1 MPSTLEGSDG
11 LARNALG
18 NSRRK
23 VLNYQEVRKDALRL
37 LIVDDEEAARYGMR
51 RALTTFGYNVSEA
64 GSAEAA
70 RLLLKQQEP
79 DLLLLDVNLPG
90 MSGLDFL
97 RELKS
102 SNGHGPLV
110 IIVTAHG
117 SERMAV
123 EAVKAGAHDYLS
135 KPFELDD
142 LRLVIKNA
150 AETVQLRRE
159 NYSLRRRIEVERSQR
174 GALIGNS
181 EAMQRV
187 RAMIEKV
194 SETDA
199 TILVRGESGTGKE
212 LVARE
217 IHERNSV
224 RHNEAFVAVNCA
236 ALPSELIESELFG
249 HEKGAFTGATGKRE
263 GKFEQADGGTLFLD
277 EIGDMSSNV
286 QAKLLR
292 ALEERTIERLGG
304 NESIPVDVRI
314 VSATHRPLEQE
325 IAAGNFRADL
335 FYRLRVVTIEIAPLR
350 ERREDIPVLAETFL
364 RLATERYELPQ
375 RPLSQGALKRLLE
388 YNWPGNVR
396 ELKNT
401 IDRAVIM
408 AEGDEVSARDLPDE
422 ITAGLVAS
430 AITEDEEGESGA
442 VRVPFTADFREDR
455 REFERRYITRCLEH
469 TQGNVT
475 RAAEI
480 LAMHRQSLQHK
491 LRQLGL
497 GRRYVSVG
505 AETPDN
511 SGVADSPQSKTE

>member
-1 MPSTLEGSDG
+1 M
-11 LARNALG
+11 ARHALG
-18 NSRRK
+18 ILRWK
-23 VLNYQEVRKDALRL
+23 ALNYIAKVRKDALRI

-51 RALTTFGYNVSEA
+51 RALSAFGYNISEA

-70 RLLLKQQEP
+70 RLLVKQQEP

-97 RELKS
+97 RELRGA
-102 SNGHGPLV
+102 NGNGPLV
-110 IIVTAHG
+110 IIITAHG

-123 EAVKAGAHDYLS
+123 EAVKSGAYDYLS

-150 AETVQLRRE
+150 AETVELRRE
-159 NYSLRRRIEVERSQR
+159 NLSLRRRIEIERLQR

-181 EAMQRV
+181 EGMQRV

-194 SETDA
+194 AETDA
-199 TILVRGESGTGKE
+199 TVLIRGESGTGKE

-217 IHERNSV
+217 IHERNST
-224 RHNEAFVAVNCA
+224 RRNGAFVAVNCA

-249 HEKGAFTGATGKRE
+249 HEKGAFTGAAGRRE

-277 EIGDMSSNV
+277 EIGDMSANV

-292 ALEERTIERLGG
+292 ALEERRIERLGG

-314 VSATHRPLEQE
+314 ISATHRPLEEE

-335 FYRLRVVTIEIAPLR
+335 FYRLRVVTIEIPPLR
-350 ERREDIPVLAETFL
+350 ERREDIPVLAEKFS
-364 RLATERYELPQ
+364 RAAVERYELPA
-375 RPLSQGALKRLLE
+375 RAIAQGTLRRLLE
-388 YNWPGNVR
+388 YEWPGNVR

-401 IDRAVIM
+401 IERAVIM
-408 AEGDEVSARDLPDE
+408 AEGEELTAADLPDE
-422 ITAGLVAS
+422 ITTGLQKDVIRS
-430 AITEDEEGESGA
+430 DSEGDSGGIK
-442 VRVPFTADFREDR
+442 VPFTADFREDR
-455 REFERRYITRCLEH
+455 REFERRYISRCLEH
-469 TQGNVT
+469 TNGNVT

-480 LAMHRQSLQHK
+480 LDMHRQSLQHK

-505 AETPDN
+505 ND
-511 SGVADSPQSKTE
+511 PQDKSDP

>member
-1 MPSTLEGSDG
+1 M
-11 LARNALG
+11 
-18 NSRRK
+18 
-23 VLNYQEVRKDALRL
+23 
-37 LIVDDEEAARYGMR
+37 IVDDEEAARYGMR
-51 RALTTFGYNVSEA
+51 RALTTFGYNISEA
-64 GSAEAA
+64 DSAEAA
-70 RLLLKQQEP
+70 RALLKQHEP

-90 MSGLDFL
+90 LSGLDFL
-97 RELKS
+97 RELKA
-102 SNGHGPLV
+102 SNGSGPLV

-123 EAVKAGAHDYLS
+123 EAVKAGAYDYLS

-142 LRLVIKNA
+142 LRLVVKNA

-181 EAMQRV
+181 EAMQKV
-187 RAMIEKV
+187 RAMIDKV
-194 SETDA
+194 AETDA
-199 TILVRGESGTGKE
+199 TVLVRGESGTGKE

-217 IHERNSV
+217 LHERNTV
-224 RHNEAFVAVNCA
+224 RRNASFVAVNCA

-249 HEKGAFTGATGKRE
+249 HEKGAFTGAAARRE

-292 ALEERTIERLGG
+292 ALEERRIERLGA

-325 IAAGNFRADL
+325 ITNGNFRADL
-335 FYRLRVVTIEIAPLR
+335 FYRLRVVTVDIAPLR
-350 ERREDIPVLAETFL
+350 ERREDIPLLADTFL
-364 RLATERYELPQ
+364 RLAAERYELPQ
-375 RPLSQGALKRLLE
+375 RTLSQAALRRLVE

-396 ELKNT
+396 ELKNA

-408 AEGDEVSARDLPDE
+408 SEGDEVTPKDLPDE
-422 ITAGLVAS
+422 ITAGMSKSNIV
-430 AITEDEEGESGA
+430 DGGEAETDGL
-442 VRVPFTADFREDR
+442 RVPFTADFREDR

-480 LAMHRQSLQHK
+480 LDMHRQSLQHK

-497 GRRYVSVG
+497 GRRYVSVTG
-505 AETPDN
+505 DMQDNPD
-511 SGVADSPQSKTE
+511 S

>member
-1 MPSTLEGSDG
+1 M
-11 LARNALG
+11 
-18 NSRRK
+18 
-23 VLNYQEVRKDALRL
+23 
-37 LIVDDEEAARYGMR
+37 IVDDEEAARYGMR
-51 RALTTFGYNVSEA
+51 RALTTFGYNISEA

-70 RLLLKQQEP
+70 RALLKQHEP

-90 MSGLDFL
+90 ISGLDFL

-102 SNGHGPLV
+102 SNGNGPLV

-123 EAVKAGAHDYLS
+123 EAVKAGAYDYLS

-142 LRLVIKNA
+142 LRLVVKNA

-181 EAMQRV
+181 EAMQKV
-187 RAMIEKV
+187 RAMIDKV

-199 TILVRGESGTGKE
+199 TVLVRGESGTGKE

-217 IHERNSV
+217 LHERNSA
-224 RHNEAFVAVNCA
+224 RRNEPFVAVNCA

-249 HEKGAFTGATGKRE
+249 HEKGAFTGAAARRE

-292 ALEERTIERLGG
+292 ALEERRIERLGA

-325 IAAGNFRADL
+325 ITNGNFRADL
-335 FYRLRVVTIEIAPLR
+335 FYRLRVVTVDIAPLR
-350 ERREDIPVLAETFL
+350 ERREDIPLLAETFL
-364 RLATERYELPQ
+364 RLASERYELPQ
-375 RPLSQGALKRLLE
+375 RALSQTTLRRLVE

-396 ELKNT
+396 ELKNA

-408 AEGDEVSARDLPDE
+408 ADGDEVTPKDLPDE
-422 ITAGLVAS
+422 ITAGMSKTSIV
-430 AITEDEEGESGA
+430 EGVDSEIDGL
-442 VRVPFTADFREDR
+442 RVPFTADFREDR

-480 LAMHRQSLQHK
+480 LDMHRQSLQHK

-497 GRRYVSVG
+497 GRRYVSVSDD
-505 AETPDN
+505 TQDN
-511 SGVADSPQSKTE
+511 DDN

>member
-1 MPSTLEGSDG
+1 MG
-11 LARNALG
+11 
-18 NSRRK
+18 
-23 VLNYQEVRKDALRL
+23 KDALRL

-51 RALTTFGYNVSEA
+51 RALSMFGYNVSEA
-64 GSAEAA
+64 NSAEAA
-70 RLLLKQQEP
+70 RILIKQQPP
-79 DLLLLDVNLPG
+79 DLMLLDVNLPG

-102 SNGHGPLV
+102 ADGNGPLV

-123 EAVKAGAHDYLS
+123 EAVRSGAYDYLS

-150 AETVQLRRE
+150 AETLQLRRE
-159 NYSLRRRIEVERSQR
+159 NLSLRRRIEIERSQR

-181 EAMQRV
+181 EGMQRV
-187 RAMIEKV
+187 RSMIEKV
-194 SETDA
+194 AETDA
-199 TILVRGESGTGKE
+199 TVLVRGESGTGKE

-224 RHNEAFVAVNCA
+224 RSTQAFVAVNCA

-249 HEKGAFTGATGKRE
+249 HEKGAFTGAAARRQ
-263 GKFEQADGGTLFLD
+263 GKFEQANGGTLFLD
-277 EIGDMSSNV
+277 EIGDMSANV

-292 ALEERTIERLGG
+292 ALEERRIERLGG
-304 NESIPVDVRI
+304 NESLPVDVRI

-335 FYRLRVVTIEIAPLR
+335 FYRLQVVTIDIPPLR
-350 ERREDIPVLAETFL
+350 ERREDIPLLAETFA
-364 RLATERYELPQ
+364 RNAAEHFELPA
-375 RPLSQGALKRLLE
+375 RPISQGALKRLIE

-401 IDRAVIM
+401 MDRAVIM
-408 AEGDEVSARDLPDE
+408 AEGDELVARDLPVE
-422 ITAGLVAS
+422 VSSGIKAS
-430 AITEDEEGESGA
+430 AGGSSDGA
-442 VRVPFTADFREDR
+442 DDGLKVPFTADFREDR

-480 LAMHRQSLQHK
+480 LGMHRQSLQHK

-497 GRRYVSVG
+497 GRRYVTVG
-505 AETPDN
+505 AEAQDLDDN
-511 SGVADSPQSKTE
+511 

>member
-1 MPSTLEGSDG
+1 
-11 LARNALG
+11 
-18 NSRRK
+18 
-23 VLNYQEVRKDALRL
+23 VRKEALRL
-37 LIVDDEEAARYGMR
+37 MIVDDEEAARYGMR
-51 RALTTFGYNVSEA
+51 RALTTFGYNISEA

-70 RLLLKQQEP
+70 RALLKQQDA

-90 MSGLDFL
+90 MSGLEFL
-97 RELKS
+97 RELRE

-142 LRLVIKNA
+142 LRLVVKNA

-181 EAMQRV
+181 QAMQRV

-199 TILVRGESGTGKE
+199 TVLVRGESGTGKE

-217 IHERNSV
+217 VHERNTA
-224 RHNEAFVAVNCA
+224 RHNGSFVAVNCA

-249 HEKGAFTGATGKRE
+249 HEKGAFTGAAARRE

-292 ALEERTIERLGG
+292 ALEERRIERLGS
-304 NESIPVDVRI
+304 NESLPVDVRI
-314 VSATHRPLEQE
+314 VSATHRPLEHE
-325 IAAGNFRADL
+325 IEKGNFRADL
-335 FYRLRVVTIEIAPLR
+335 FYRLRVVTIEISPLR

-364 RLATERYELPQ
+364 RSAAERYELPQ
-375 RPLSQGALKRLLE
+375 RALGQAALKKLLE
-388 YNWPGNVR
+388 YTWPGNVR

-401 IDRAVIM
+401 IERAVIM
-408 AEGDEVSARDLPDE
+408 AEGDEVSVRDLPDE
-422 ITAGLVAS
+422 ITAGISKSNIV
-430 AITEDEEGESGA
+430 EGDEEEGDGL
-442 VRVPFTADFREDR
+442 RVPFTADFREDR

-480 LAMHRQSLQHK
+480 LDMHRQSLQHK

-505 AETPDN
+505 GDMPDN
-511 SGVADSPQSKTE
+511 SDS

>member
-1 MPSTLEGSDG
+1 M
-11 LARNALG
+11 
-18 NSRRK
+18 
-23 VLNYQEVRKDALRL
+23 
-37 LIVDDEEAARYGMR
+37 IVDDEEAARYGIR
-51 RALTTFGYNVSEA
+51 RALTTLGYNITEA

-70 RLLLKQQEP
+70 RALLKQSEP

-97 RELKS
+97 REIKS
-102 SNGHGPLV
+102 SNGNGPLV

-123 EAVKAGAHDYLS
+123 EAVKAGAYDYLS

-142 LRLVIKNA
+142 LRLVVKNA

-181 EAMQRV
+181 DAMQKV
-187 RAMIEKV
+187 RAMIDKV
-194 SETDA
+194 AETDA
-199 TILVRGESGTGKE
+199 TVLVRGESGTGKE

-217 IHERNSV
+217 LHERNSV
-224 RHNEAFVAVNCA
+224 RRNASFVAVNCA

-249 HEKGAFTGATGKRE
+249 HEKGAFTGAAARRE
-263 GKFEQADGGTLFLD
+263 GKFEQAHGGTLFLD

-292 ALEERTIERLGG
+292 ALEERRIERLGA

-325 IAAGNFRADL
+325 ITNGNFRADL
-335 FYRLRVVTIEIAPLR
+335 FYRLRVVTVDIAPLR
-350 ERREDIPVLAETFL
+350 ERREDIPLLVETFL
-364 RLATERYELPQ
+364 RIAAERYELPQ
-375 RPLSQGALKRLLE
+375 RALSQGALKRLVE

-408 AEGDEVSARDLPDE
+408 AEGDEVTPKDLPDE
-422 ITAGLVAS
+422 ITAGMSMGSMV
-430 AITEDEEGESGA
+430 EGESDADGL
-442 VRVPFTADFREDR
+442 RIPFTADFREDR
-455 REFERRYITRCLEH
+455 REFERRYITRCIEH

-480 LAMHRQSLQHK
+480 LDMHRQSLQHK

-497 GRRYVSVG
+497 GRRYVSVNE
-505 AETPDN
+505 AQDNPD
-511 SGVADSPQSKTE
+511 S

>member
-1 MPSTLEGSDG
+1 M
-11 LARNALG
+11 
-18 NSRRK
+18 
-23 VLNYQEVRKDALRL
+23 
-37 LIVDDEEAARYGMR
+37 IVDDEEAARYGMR
-51 RALTTFGYNVSEA
+51 RALSTFGYNITEA

-70 RLLLKQQEP
+70 RALIKQQQP

-102 SNGHGPLV
+102 ENGNGPLV

-117 SERMAV
+117 SERLAV
-123 EAVKAGAHDYLS
+123 EAVKTGAYDYLS
-135 KPFELDD
+135 KPFELED
-142 LRLVIKNA
+142 LRLVVKNA

-159 NYSLRRRIEVERSQR
+159 NFSLRRRIEVERSQR

-187 RAMIEKV
+187 RGMIEKV
-194 SETDA
+194 AETDA
-199 TILVRGESGTGKE
+199 TVLVRGESGTGKE

-224 RHNEAFVAVNCA
+224 RRNGSFVAVNCA

-249 HEKGAFTGATGKRE
+249 HEKGAFTGAAAKRE

-292 ALEERTIERLGG
+292 ALEERRIERLGG

-325 IAAGNFRADL
+325 ITNGHFRADL
-335 FYRLRVVTIEIAPLR
+335 FYRLRVVTIDIAPLR
-350 ERREDIPVLAETFL
+350 ERREDIPLLSDTFL
-364 RLATERYELPQ
+364 RLALERYELPQ
-375 RPLSQGALKRLLE
+375 RSLSQGALKRLVE

-408 AEGDEVSARDLPDE
+408 AEGDEISVRDLPDE
-422 ITAGLVAS
+422 ITAGIPTS
-430 AITEDEEGESGA
+430 ARAEEDGDSDGLK
-442 VRVPFTADFREDR
+442 VPFTADFREDR
-455 REFERRYITRCLEH
+455 REFERRYITRCLEY

-480 LAMHRQSLQHK
+480 LDMHRQSLQHK

-505 AETPDN
+505 GETQENHDN
-511 SGVADSPQSKTE
+511 

>member
-1 MPSTLEGSDG
+1 M
-11 LARNALG
+11 
-18 NSRRK
+18 
-23 VLNYQEVRKDALRL
+23 
-37 LIVDDEEAARYGMR
+37 IVDDEEAARYGMR
-51 RALTTFGYNVSEA
+51 RALTTFGYNITEA

-70 RLLLKQQEP
+70 RALLKQNEP

-97 RELKS
+97 RELKG
-102 SNGHGPLV
+102 SNGNGPLV

-123 EAVKAGAHDYLS
+123 EAVKAGAYDYLS

-142 LRLVIKNA
+142 LRLVVKNA

-181 EAMQRV
+181 DAMQKV
-187 RAMIEKV
+187 RAMIDKV
-194 SETDA
+194 AETDA
-199 TILVRGESGTGKE
+199 TVLVRGESGTGKE

-217 IHERNSV
+217 LHERNSV
-224 RHNEAFVAVNCA
+224 RRNASFVAVNCA

-249 HEKGAFTGATGKRE
+249 HEKGAFTGAAARRE
-263 GKFEQADGGTLFLD
+263 GKFEQAHAGTLFLD

-292 ALEERTIERLGG
+292 ALEERRIERLGA

-325 IAAGNFRADL
+325 ITNGNFRADL
-335 FYRLRVVTIEIAPLR
+335 FYRLRVVTVDIAPLR
-350 ERREDIPVLAETFL
+350 ERREDIPLLAETFL
-364 RLATERYELPQ
+364 RLAAERYELPQ
-375 RPLSQGALKRLLE
+375 RSLSQGALKRLVE

-408 AEGDEVSARDLPDE
+408 AEGDEVTPKDLPDE
-422 ITAGLVAS
+422 ITAGMSKSSMV
-430 AITEDEEGESGA
+430 EGESELDGL
-442 VRVPFTADFREDR
+442 RVPFTADFREDR

-480 LAMHRQSLQHK
+480 LDMHRQSLQHK

-497 GRRYVSVG
+497 GRRYVSVNSD
-505 AETPDN
+505 TQDNPD
-511 SGVADSPQSKTE
+511 S

>member
-1 MPSTLEGSDG
+1 M
-11 LARNALG
+11 
-18 NSRRK
+18 
-23 VLNYQEVRKDALRL
+23 
-37 LIVDDEEAARYGMR
+37 IVDDEEAARYGMR
-51 RALTTFGYNVSEA
+51 RALSTLGYNISEA

-70 RLLLKQQEP
+70 RALLKQHEP

-97 RELKS
+97 REIES
-102 SNGHGPLV
+102 ANGNGPLV

-123 EAVKAGAHDYLS
+123 EAVKAGAYDYLS

-181 EAMQRV
+181 NAMQKV
-187 RAMIEKV
+187 RAMIDKV
-194 SETDA
+194 AETDA
-199 TILVRGESGTGKE
+199 TVLVRGESGTGKE

-217 IHERNSV
+217 LHERNSV
-224 RHNEAFVAVNCA
+224 RRNASFVAVNCA

-249 HEKGAFTGATGKRE
+249 HEKGAFTGAAARRE
-263 GKFEQADGGTLFLD
+263 GKFEQAHGGTLFLD

-292 ALEERTIERLGG
+292 ALEERRIERLGG

-325 IAAGNFRADL
+325 ITTGNFRADL
-335 FYRLRVVTIEIAPLR
+335 FYRLRVVTVDIAPLR
-350 ERREDIPVLAETFL
+350 DRREDIPLLSETFL
-364 RLATERYELPQ
+364 RLALERYELPQ
-375 RPLSQGALKRLLE
+375 RSLSQGALRRLLE

-408 AEGDEVSARDLPDE
+408 AEGDEVTPKDLPDE
-422 ITAGLVAS
+422 ITAGMPKDGIV
-430 AITEDEEGESGA
+430 EGDSDNEG

-455 REFERRYITRCLEH
+455 REFERRYITRCLEY

-480 LAMHRQSLQHK
+480 LDMHRQSLQHK

-505 AETPDN
+505 GEAQDN
-511 SGVADSPQSKTE
+511 ADS

>member
-1 MPSTLEGSDG
+1 MH
-11 LARNALG
+11 
-18 NSRRK
+18 
-23 VLNYQEVRKDALRL
+23 L

-51 RALTTFGYNVSEA
+51 RALSTLGYNISEA

-70 RLLLKQQEP
+70 RALIKQQVP
-79 DLLLLDVNLPG
+79 DLILLDVNLPG

-97 RELKS
+97 RELQGA
-102 SNGHGPLV
+102 NGNGPLV
-110 IIVTAHG
+110 VIITAHG

-123 EAVKAGAHDYLS
+123 EAVKGGAYDYLA

-150 AETVQLRRE
+150 AETIELRRE

-194 SETDA
+194 AETDA
-199 TILVRGESGTGKE
+199 TVLVRGESGTGKE

-217 IHERNSV
+217 LHERNMV
-224 RHNEAFVAVNCA
+224 RRNGAFVAVNCA

-249 HEKGAFTGATGKRE
+249 HEKGAFTGAAARRQ

-277 EIGDMSSNV
+277 EIGDMSANV

-292 ALEERTIERLGG
+292 ALEERRIERLGS
-304 NESIPVDVRI
+304 NDSIPVDVRI

-325 IAAGNFRADL
+325 ITAGSFRADL
-335 FYRLRVVTIEIAPLR
+335 FYRLRVLTIDIAPLR
-350 ERREDIPVLAETFL
+350 ERREDIPILAETFL
-364 RLATERYELPQ
+364 RNAAERYELPQ
-375 RPLSQGALKRLLE
+375 RTMAQAALRRLVE
-388 YNWPGNVR
+388 YNWPGNIR

-408 AEGDEVSARDLPDE
+408 AEGDEVSVRDLPEE
-422 ITAGLVAS
+422 ITAGLSGQQADGNE
-430 AITEDEEGESGA
+430 AESGGL
-442 VRVPFTADFREDR
+442 RVPFTADFREDR

-480 LAMHRQSLQHK
+480 LGMHRQSLQHK

-505 AETPDN
+505 GEAQDKSDN
-511 SGVADSPQSKTE
+511 